1 MITKTNLLKT
11 LEQMP
16 DKINVDEL
24 LDGILLIQKIETGLS
39 DSDNGN
45 TTPHLQFKDEMNKWL
60 KSIGQTQHEKL

>member
-1 MITKTNLLKT
+1 MITKTNLLRT

-24 LDGILLIQKIETGLS
+24 LDGILLIQKIEAGLN

-45 TTPHLQFKDEMNKWL
+45 TTLHLQFKDEMSKWL
-60 KSIGQTQHEKL
+60 KSIGHSQQWKR